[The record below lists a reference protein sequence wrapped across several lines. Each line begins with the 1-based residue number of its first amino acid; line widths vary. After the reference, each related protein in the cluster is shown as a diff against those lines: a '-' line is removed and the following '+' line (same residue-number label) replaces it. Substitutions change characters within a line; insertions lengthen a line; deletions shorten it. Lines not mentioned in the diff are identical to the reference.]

1 LAAQRAPLVITP
13 ASCSLCRHSNGDE
26 NLTDHGVNKGD
37 ASLLRKFFLMMKRSS
52 CIWPLII
59 LSGCSAAE
67 ATGLDSSDNVQCFIL
82 ASSVVAFTQSVQPG
96 EVPPEFSSADFRR
109 AALFVQDWY
118 GRRIEPSRRSRDEFN
133 AAAAPAAQ
141 AAQENPDAA
150 RRTFIQCTER
160 AMRESG
166 LVNANAR

>member
-109 AALFVQDWY
+109 AALFVQDLVWEADRTVASLK
-118 GRRIEPSRRSRDEFN
+118 GRVQRGSSPSRTSS
-133 AAAAPAAQ
+133 
-141 AAQENPDAA
+141 
-150 RRTFIQCTER
+150 
-160 AMRESG
+160 SG
-166 LVNANAR
+166 KS